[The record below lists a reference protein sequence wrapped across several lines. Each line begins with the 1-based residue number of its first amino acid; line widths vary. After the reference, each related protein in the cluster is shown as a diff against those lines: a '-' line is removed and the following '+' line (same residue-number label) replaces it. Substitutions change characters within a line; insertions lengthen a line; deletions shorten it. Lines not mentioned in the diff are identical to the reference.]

1 MKWYYGLLSVLMGVS
16 IALLQPQAVTA
27 ICSNN
32 KVDAIAKKITVLVLI
47 SGAKNGSG
55 SGIII
60 QRNGNTYTVLT
71 AYHVVKDPNS
81 QYQIVTPDGQ
91 HYRVNYQTVKQP
103 TNNIDSAVLQFTSN
117 QNYPVA
123 KIGNSDTVKRLTN
136 IYLAGFPG
144 KRGGVRVPPV
154 YDCRDGQVI
163 ANATQTIVEDGYTLF
178 HKSSARPGMSG
189 GAVLNEQGEVIG
201 IFGKGENPSFE
212 TVRGAGR
219 NYSIPINTF
228 IKLSA
233 GVGVNLGIS
242 LPDVPNAGTPQADDY
257 LVQADYKLHKRD
269 YSGAI
274 AAYNEVIRLNPNY
287 AEALLY
293 RNRGSSY
300 YALGDTQAA
309 IADFNEAIKINPDDA
324 KAYAVRGIA
333 RYKLGDRRAAIRDF
347 NEVIKINPDDA
358 RAYAGRGIARY
369 ELGDKQG
376 AIADLKT
383 AANLSAQQG
392 NKKLYQKVSE
402 LLRIFQRYF

>member
-1 MKWYYGLLSVLMGVS
+1 MKWYYGLPSVLMGVS

-32 KVDAIAKKITVLVLI
+32 QVDAIAKKITVLVLI